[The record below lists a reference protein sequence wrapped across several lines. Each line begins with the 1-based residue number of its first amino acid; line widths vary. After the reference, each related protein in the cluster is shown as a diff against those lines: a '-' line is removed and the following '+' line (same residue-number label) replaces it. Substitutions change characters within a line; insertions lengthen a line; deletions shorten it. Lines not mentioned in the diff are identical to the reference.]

1 MEEGGRKGRRG
12 VRAQIGTVHHD
23 KQSTFGAVINNTHSE
38 KLTHALINTHSE
50 KLPHALINTHSEKLP
65 HALINVAH
73 LTRSCIHTCLLIA
86 SKALR

>member
-23 KQSTFGAVINNTHSE
+23 KQSTFGTVIN
-38 KLTHALINTHSE
+38 NTHSE

-73 LTRSCIHTCLLIA
+73 LTRSCVHTCLLIA